1 MYMNFKKKA
10 FLVIALFYICYVLF
24 PLFGD
29 LLKIS
34 PVLASIVT
42 LSACVVLYPRALAN
56 RTMIWC
62 SLYIFILYIY
72 LILGRPITV
81 GIGDMS
87 DTRKFI
93 IECAFLLPPLAIY
106 SILLHLNDIKINKV
120 IAVSSI
126 AMIVITAVY
135 LFPLLMESRT
145 LLRVDDARENIA
157 LQIPGI
163 PLYTL
168 MHGYAILLPIFLYNY
183 RVSSQRI
190 IAIVLLIVICYLIYS
205 SYVTTS
211 LILSLISFLFAIIYH
226 AKNKFK
232 VFTILFLMTLTV
244 WLLIHTGVVEKLL
257 DWLVAFYDGTFV
269 AEKISDVKDSLVGK
283 TLTGRS
289 IVGRI
294 EHHNVS
300 LESFMINPIFGTGVI
315 GAHSFIIDRLGGMGL
330 VVFIPFVA
338 MFISILK
345 KNYCRL
351 ISRDAKAYYWLV
363 IFLIT
368 VMLYN
373 KGLFGKE
380 GWLIMSVIIPSC
392 LITFERRNNKQ

>member
-1 MYMNFKKKA
+1 MCMNFKKKA

-29 LLKIS
+29 LLQIS
-34 PVLASIVT
+34 PILASIVT
-42 LSACVVLYPRALAN
+42 LLVCVVLYPRALAN

-62 SLYIFILYIY
+62 SLYLFILYIY
-72 LILGRPITV
+72 LCVGKPITV
-81 GIGDMS
+81 GIGNMS
-87 DTRKFI
+87 DSRKFI

-168 MHGYAILLPIFLYNY
+168 MHGYAILFPIFLYNY
-183 RVSSQRI
+183 HVSFKKI
-190 IAIVLLIVICYLIYS
+190 IAIVLLIVISYLIYS

-211 LILSLISFLFAIIYH
+211 LILSVISILFAIIYH
-226 AKNKFK
+226 AKNKTT
-232 VFTILFLMTLTV
+232 VFVILFLMSTALGI
-244 WLLIHTGVVEKLL
+244 LIYTGAIGKFI
-257 DWLVAFYDGTFV
+257 DWLVIFYDGTFV
-269 AEKISDVKDSLVGK
+269 AEKISDVKASLAGK
-283 TLTGRS
+283 SITGRS
-289 IVGRI
+289 IVGRM
-294 EHHNVS
+294 EYHNISLNSFVS
-300 LESFMINPIFGTGVI
+300 NPIFGTGVI

-330 VVFIPFVA
+330 VVFIPFAA

-351 ISRDAKAYYWLV
+351 ISHDAKAYYWLV